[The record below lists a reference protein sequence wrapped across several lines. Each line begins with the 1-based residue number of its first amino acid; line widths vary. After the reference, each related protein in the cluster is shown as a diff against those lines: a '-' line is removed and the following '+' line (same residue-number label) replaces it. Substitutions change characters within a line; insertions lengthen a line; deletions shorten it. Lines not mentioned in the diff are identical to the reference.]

1 MNSQSHICIAT
12 NHPKE
17 EFPPE
22 GIKNFTKC
30 AGARKL
36 RPCFLFYREHPKV
49 CVNLQTDVR

>member
-17 EFPPE
+17 DFPPE

-36 RPCFLFYREHPKV
+36 RPCFLFYTFIFFDLLSPEGFSK
-49 CVNLQTDVR
+49 